1 MSFSSS
7 FSSGY
12 NIGSGI
18 KDRHKAK
25 KDLEKHNDFTG
36 KILSDFIIPQL
47 GEEDQE
53 KAAVMMEQLEG
64 DDVSPR
70 GKSQAISTLLSAFG
84 GQIVEE
90 KSRAAKE
97 ELKGQLGESNAFM
110 AKIFGEKYGD
120 NPEIMELLNQATSSE
135 DPSVNASNLQGLL
148 GYAQNQDAD
157 EVRKGNV
164 GFIKEAFNL
173 DQPVAPYSDPDNY
186 WDQTKKKSGEVGAPG
201 PAGDPGEAGPAG
213 PPIEEFVPDFS
224 LIHEGFKDKA
234 PQAGGFKTD
243 GEAYDYSSAKAAG
256 LSPDKTGH
264 WPSRNPVTGLLLKG
278 TNHPTWDKTLKGEK
292 EAGYHVSKRDGRYYS
307 DAGVA
312 NIPRLSEGQMR
323 ELVNLARPLFPN
335 TDLNFEKRWS
345 GGNSVTWNE
354 QKKVGRERRTVDD
367 TKNLNA
373 ADFLKLPQVSQFLQ
387 RNHGARLNEMAA
399 EGEVRNQE
407 ILQRQFPGGLPGRP
421 SAPVAQAAQAAQA
434 EQAAVDPVTTGLTAK
449 QQAGMEE
456 ALKGY
461 SADPLEEMRAN
472 LSPANRTKD
481 LLQSYFKHAG
491 SNASL
496 GGLQSALTM
505 VGTIDEMMHPAGNVG
520 ESINETHTEKLAL
533 RQNIIDRLAHLSKIA
548 RGTKGVATG
557 RINQMIIQMRKGI
570 GLSIGPE
577 ATALEQAHHGVANA
591 MLRAMSGAAVTEHE
605 MKRVME
611 QVGNL
616 HLSDKEYIQRVD
628 AELQAHRD
636 ALQTSYNMFAAQ
648 GYSIPAQWY
657 QSAAGQ
663 GKVNDSYEKLML
675 LLKAKERLRNAGN

>member
-18 KDRHKAK
+18 KDRYKAK

-53 KAAVMMEQLEG
+53 KAAIMMEQLNGE
-64 DDVSPR
+64 DVSPR
-70 GKSQAISTLLSAFG
+70 GKSQGISSLLSAFS

-90 KSRAAKE
+90 KSREAKE
-97 ELKGQLGESNAFM
+97 ELKGQLGQSNAFV
-110 AKIFGEKYGD
+110 AKIFGEKWGD
-120 NPEIMELLNQATSSE
+120 NQEMMDLLNDAMDSE
-135 DPSVNASNLQGLL
+135 NPGVTASNLQGLM
-148 GYAQNQDAD
+148 GYAQNQAAD
-157 EVRKGNV
+157 EVRNAEV
-164 GFIKEAFNL
+164 ATVKEYMGLGQQNT
-173 DQPVAPYSDPDNY
+173 QPDDIDLGMGELGPFADP
-186 WDQTKKKSGEVGAPG
+186 KKKSGEVGAQG
-201 PAGDPGEAGPAG
+201 PVGGQGPAG
-213 PPIEEFVPDFS
+213 PPIEEFVDFS
-224 LIHEGFKDKA
+224 VIKDAFKDKA
-234 PQAGGFKTD
+234 PQAG
-243 GEAYDYSSAKAAG
+243 
-256 LSPDKTGH
+256 
-264 WPSRNPVTGLLLKG
+264 
-278 TNHPTWDKTLKGEK
+278 
-292 EAGYHVSKRDGRYYS
+292 
-307 DAGVA
+307 VA
-312 NIPRLSEGQMR
+312 DISRLSDDQAR
-323 ELVNLARPLFPN
+323 ELVNLARPLFPKR
-335 TDLNFEKRWS
+335 DLDFKKRFGGYKVEWKDKKLQRHSAPKGS
-345 GGNSVTWNE
+345 GKENYI
-354 QKKVGRERRTVDD
+354 DD
-367 TKNLNA
+367 DKSIDA
-373 ADFLKLPQVSQFLQ
+373 KDFLKLPQVSQFLQ
-387 RNHGARLNEMAA
+387 RNNGARLNEMAA

-407 ILQRQFPGGLPGRP
+407 ILKQQYPDGLPGRP
-421 SAPVAQAAQAAQA
+421 SAPVAQAAVAAQA
-434 EQAAVDPVTTGLTAK
+434 EGPAVDPFAATGLNTEQK
-449 QQAGMEE
+449 KGMDE
-456 ALKGY
+456 ALEGY
-461 SADPLEEMRAN
+461 SVNSQEEIWAN
-472 LSPANRTKD
+472 LSPANKTKD

-505 VGTIDEMMHPAGNVG
+505 VGTIDEMMHPAGNSG

-533 RQNIIDRLAHLSKIA
+533 RQNIIDRLANLSKVA

-663 GKVNDSYEKLML
+663 SKVNTGVERMML
-675 LLKAKERLRNAGN
+675 LLKAKQQFEKANRN